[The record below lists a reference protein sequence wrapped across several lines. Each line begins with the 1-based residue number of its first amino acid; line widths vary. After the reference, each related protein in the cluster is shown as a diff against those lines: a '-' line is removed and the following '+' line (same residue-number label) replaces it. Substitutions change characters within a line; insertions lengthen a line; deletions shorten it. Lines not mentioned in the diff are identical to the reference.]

1 MPLIKDHAFIEWLV
15 TPPSAEDMRRS
26 PYNIRVGEMQKLEA
40 MWKENPDA
48 TLDGAC
54 VCVCFYY
61 IYIFQC
67 YHMTVYFTI
76 AIVLIFD
83 RFYFHSTLIYD

>member
-61 IYIFQC
+61 IF
-67 YHMTVYFTI
+67 FS
-76 AIVLIFD
+76 VL
-83 RFYFHSTLIYD
+83 SYDCILHYCNSINL

>member
-54 VCVCFYY
+54 VWCVFLLY
-61 IYIFQC
+61 IYFSVI
-67 YHMTVYFTI
+67 I
-76 AIVLIFD
+76 
-83 RFYFHSTLIYD
+83 